1 VRFNEEGLA
10 AIDKTDPA
18 EFPAFVATTFENRK
32 KVLKPE
38 QHKFVKSLQHWAD
51 ILYKIKTKTS
61 RVDKND
67 ASYIE
72 YIKAVSKVYNE
83 YEKPQR
89 LQLQQVESDEQP
101 PSPEEDLEAYLE
113 GDYPTG
119 YSGRGFSGKAIV
131 GDSGVRD
138 SRVTCPDS
146 IVSDISRL
154 EVLIGGKRAGNNS
167 IEIINEA
174 ADICRRLFQGGIM
187 NIEMYRELIDELV
200 EDYSD

>member
-1 VRFNEEGLA
+1 
-10 AIDKTDPA
+10 
-18 EFPAFVATTFENRK
+18 
-32 KVLKPE
+32 
-38 QHKFVKSLQHWAD
+38 
-51 ILYKIKTKTS
+51 LYKIKTKTS

-72 YIKAVSKVYNE
+72 YIKAVNTVYNE

-131 GDSGVRD
+131 GN

-154 EVLIGGKRAGNNS
+154 EVLIGVKRAGNNS